1 MARVRFLLLLAG
13 LVVTASACRSTSEGQ
28 PAAQAPAPSGATASA
43 EPAKAEPAKTE
54 PAKADATAAAAKKDE
69 PAKKEEELSEE
80 AKKAKEKEEKEKKE
94 REEAK
99 KKFGEL
105 TEKLTRSEGFF
116 TLWSDAEKLF
126 LELDKDD
133 FGRPFLYHGALG
145 SGAGSG
151 AIYRGAMLS
160 DTDFVLRLE
169 RRGDKKIILVAENN
183 RYMEGGDA
191 AEQRLL
197 DESVSDSVIQVFDV
211 VVELKDDGKLLLNL
225 GDWLNSDPL
234 QLAGALGKYGLN
246 KDLARFEQ
254 VQNFPR
260 NVEINHEV
268 VLVGQRGAGGNLTL
282 ADSRGLSLKVHH
294 SLCALPEDGYK
305 PRLYDQRVG
314 YFFTERKDLLDLRS
328 DDPVMRYIS
337 RWRLQ
342 KKDPTAEVSDPV
354 QPITYWIE
362 NTTPKEWRE
371 AVKKAIEMW
380 EPAFRKAGFSN
391 AIVAK
396 QMPEDADWDPA
407 DIRYS
412 VIRWSN
418 DENVGFAIGP
428 SRVDPRTGEIFDAD
442 ITMQANFVAIYRQRF
457 ETWVQDLAGK
467 SKEQILADLDARL
480 ACTPPEDFDGGR
492 RCAYAGE
499 ELASLAAAT
508 AAAGAL
514 LDPDFDLDAFLNT
527 MLTEVLAHEVGHTL
541 GLRHNFKASTWRTL
555 SGMADVPTTAREG
568 LVASVMDYNGINLAG
583 PGAPQGEYF
592 SSSVGAY
599 DMWAIE
605 YGYAE
610 LGSAEEAGLKAIA
623 ARSHEEGLDYGT
635 DEDLFLGDP
644 YATQWDLGRDPVEFS
659 REQIRLAEAGF
670 AKLVERGAKKGEPY
684 HEYTRFYSMFSSLY
698 ARYLFGL
705 DRFLWG
711 VETNRDLVGQDGGRA
726 PIELVDP
733 AIQRAALDLL
743 CTKGLRW
750 TGGIPD
756 EQRLLLAGKKYGT
769 FGSWFDFW
777 SFDPLPRVVNNT
789 RYAALASL
797 ASSSMLERLSTSS
810 RLAGAGAV
818 TPQEV
823 ADRVFQT
830 VWSMDAP
837 DEHDRW
843 TQADHVDLLFRG
855 LKYTTTPD
863 VMALHTA
870 MLGRVEQ
877 RLDAYARSSDPL
889 VANHGNHLK
898 GEIERWRKRQV
909 TENW

>member
-1 MARVRFLLLLAG
+1 MARFRFLLLIAG
-13 LVVTASACRSTSEGQ
+13 LVVLTSACRSTSES
-28 PAAQAPAPSGATASA
+28 PAAAGATADAGNA
-43 EPAKAEPAKTE
+43 EPAKAEPPKAE
-54 PAKADATAAAAKKDE
+54 AAKAETAAAAPKKEE
-69 PAKKEEELSEE
+69 PAKKEDESEE

-99 KKFGEL
+99 KKYGDL
-105 TEKLTRSEGFF
+105 TEKLTKSEGLF
-116 TLWSDAEKLF
+116 TLWNDAEKLF

-133 FGRPFLYHGALG
+133 FDRPFLYHGALG

-151 AIYRGAMLS
+151 SIYRGAMLS
-160 DTDFVLRLE
+160 DTDFVLRLQ
-169 RRGDKKIILVAENN
+169 RRGEKKVVLVAENN
-183 RYMEGGDA
+183 RYLEGGDA

-211 VVELKDDGKLLLNL
+211 VVELKDDGKLLVNL
-225 GDWLNSDPL
+225 GDWLNGDPL
-234 QLAGALGKYGLN
+234 QLAGALGKYGFN
-246 KDLARFEQ
+246 KDLARFPQ

-268 VLVGQRGAGGNLTL
+268 VLLGQRGAGGNLTL
-282 ADSRGLSLKVHH
+282 ADSRGLTLKVHH

-328 DDPVMRYIS
+328 DDPVQRYIS

-371 AVKKAIEMW
+371 AVKRAIEMW

-467 SKEQILADLDARL
+467 DKPAILADLKARL
-480 ACTPPEDFDGGR
+480 ACTPPDDFDGGR
-492 RCAYAGE
+492 RCQLAGD
-499 ELASLAAAT
+499 ELASQAAAA
-508 AAAGAL
+508 AAAGTL
-514 LDPDFDLDAFLNT
+514 LDPDFDLDAFLNQ

-555 SGMADVPTTAREG
+555 SEMADIPTTSRAG
-568 LVASVMDYNGINLAG
+568 LVGSVMDYNAINLAA
-583 PGAPQGEYF
+583 PGQPQGEYF
-592 SSSVGAY
+592 ATSVGAY

-610 LGSAEEAGLKAIA
+610 LGSSEEAGLRSIA
-623 ARSHEEGLDYGT
+623 ARSHEDGLDYGT
-635 DEDLFLGDP
+635 DEDMFLGDP
-644 YATQWDLGRDPVEFS
+644 YATQWDLGRDPVEFA

-670 AKLVERGAKKGEPY
+670 AKLAERGAKKGEAF

-698 ARYLFGL
+698 SRNLFSL

-711 VETNRDLVGQDGGRA
+711 IETNRDVVGQDGGRA
-726 PIELVDP
+726 PLQLVDP
-733 AIQRAALDLL
+733 ALQRAALELL

-756 EQRLLLAGKKYGT
+756 EQRLLLAGKKYGS

-777 SFDPLPRVVNNT
+777 TFDPLPRLVNNM
-789 RYAALASL
+789 RFIALASL
-797 ASSSMLERLSTSS
+797 VDNFVLERLSTTA
-810 RLAGAGAV
+810 RLGGAGAV

-823 ADRVFQT
+823 TDLVLKT
-830 VWSMDAP
+830 VWSMDVP

-843 TQADHVDLLFRG
+843 TQADHVELLLTG
-855 LKYTTTPD
+855 LKYSTTPD
-863 VMALHTA
+863 VEALHDAT
-870 MLGRVEQ
+870 LTRVTQ
-877 RLDAYARSSDPL
+877 RLDAYSRSSDQA

-898 GEIERWRKRQV
+898 GEIQRWRERQV
-909 TENW
+909 IEGW